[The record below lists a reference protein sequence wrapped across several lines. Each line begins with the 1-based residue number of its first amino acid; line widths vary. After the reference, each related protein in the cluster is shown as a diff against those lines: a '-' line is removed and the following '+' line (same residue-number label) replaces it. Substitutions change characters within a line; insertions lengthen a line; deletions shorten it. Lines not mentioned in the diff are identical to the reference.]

1 MKMKKILAFIVALSM
16 IAAVATGCGSEKED
30 SKSSSESSVSSVAE
44 EVSDEEPEEDEAP
57 EEDDADA
64 EDAEGADVDDET
76 AAYAEALAGS
86 LWLGMDEEYNC
97 YAMGFNDE
105 EIAFEANDGSSITGY
120 WGVTAGDPTIYIFE
134 DPELTSEIASIPWTF
149 DTESNVMILN
159 EKVIMAE
166 SDSYSFEESAAA
178 LEQMAAAAQV
188 QEYLQGTY
196 WLSVTDEEATAI
208 ALEGS
213 ELSMLNLTA
222 DGTLQELTTYWSMDY
237 DQLSL
242 YDESYNLVTSFQ
254 WNMAEDGSVL
264 ELVNAN
270 GETLTAEQVS
280 EEDAAD
286 VIAYLYA
293 SMNLDYE
300 G

>member
-1 MKMKKILAFIVALSM
+1 MKMKKILAFIAALSM

-44 EVSDEEPEEDEAP
+44 EVSEEEPEEDVV
-57 EEDDADA
+57 DD

-76 AAYAEALAGS
+76 DAYVEALAGS

-97 YAMGFNDE
+97 FAMGFGDE
-105 EIAFEANDGSSITGY
+105 EIVFEANDGSSITGY
-120 WGVTAGDPTIYIFE
+120 WGVRAGDPTIHICE
-134 DPELTSEIASIPWTF
+134 DPELTSEIASFPWTF
-149 DTESNVMILN
+149 DTEKNVMILN

-166 SDSYSFEESAAA
+166 SDAYSFEESAAA
-178 LEQMAAAAQV
+178 LEQMATATKV

-208 ALEGS
+208 ALEGNK
-213 ELSMLNLTA
+213 LSMLNLTA
-222 DGTLQELTTYWSMDY
+222 DGTLQELNTYWSMDY
-237 DQLSL
+237 DHLTL
-242 YDESYNLVTSFQ
+242 YDESYNLLTSFQ

-264 ELVNAN
+264 ELAN
-270 GETLTAEQVS
+270 ESKNLTAEQVS

-286 VIAYLYA
+286 IVAYMYA
-293 SMNLDYE
+293 CMNLDYE